1 MLEQN
6 SDIAQRSDLWYQQ
19 RLGRFTASE
28 IHKLMGV
35 KGLNQTG
42 KTYAIEKAIE
52 TIDSNEEVIYS
63 ADLKRGVELE
73 PLAFA
78 KFKELKYFDF
88 LDVSESS
95 FIEYGEHAGASPDGK
110 VSNNSGVEIKCPKHA
125 KFFKIVADSEIDDEY
140 MWQMQKQ
147 MLSAKTEQTYFFN
160 YIISKG
166 KEFWHEILVPR
177 DEKKIDLIKK
187 RLDKAIEIKLNYIEK
202 ITANKQW

>member
-1 MLEQN
+1 ML
-6 SDIAQRSDLWYQQ
+6 QRSEEWFNA

-52 TIDSNEEVIYS
+52 VIDSSEETITS
-63 ADLKRGVELE
+63 ADLKRGIELE
-73 PLAFA
+73 PLAFN

-88 LDVSESS
+88 LDVTETS
-95 FIEYGEHAGASPDGK
+95 FITFGDHAGASPDGY
-110 VSNNSGVEIKCPKHA
+110 VSNNSGLEIKCPKHT

-140 MWQMQKQ
+140 FWQMQHQ
-147 MLSAKTEQTYFFN
+147 MLCAKTEQTYFLN
-160 YIISKG
+160 YMINKG

-177 DEKKIDLIKK
+177 DEKKIDLIKS
-187 RLDKAIEIKLNYIEK
+187 RLTEAIEIKLNYIEK

>member
-1 MLEQN
+1 MLE
-6 SDIAQRSDLWYQQ
+6 IEQRSDEWFQK

-52 TIDSNEEVIYS
+52 VIDSSEEVIYS

-73 PLAFA
+73 PLAFS

-88 LDVSESS
+88 LDVTESS
-95 FIEYGEHAGASPDGK
+95 FIEYGEHAGASPDGA

-177 DEKKIDLIKK
+177 DEKKIDLIKS
-187 RLDKAIEIKLNYIEK
+187 RLTEAIEIKLNYIEK